1 MKKIIFV
8 LAILFGGLSIF
19 GQTGTPRTDGYN
31 NITKGAFWSSRPEAK
46 VIYEGG
52 YPSGYDVTELPSD
65 CFVRFVDKEH
75 NQKDLNYIIFPKGS
89 KIYQDL
95 STGKWYAA
103 YCGNQIE
110 FWQPVEKTKIV
121 VDSILIVQHDTTF
134 ITHIEYVEVPQ
145 PQEKTTVIVVQRE
158 SVYSQPE
165 VSYIS
170 LFSWIWGTPQY
181 NYYCGNNTYNHSSSN
196 VNVNVNVN
204 VNNTNTNTNTTTFNE
219 RGRYQTEPFHRR
231 DENPKPKPT
240 PNPGRGGDPITPV
253 GRGGDPI
260 VPVAPPVGS
269 GIDPLKLAKAV
280 ESKAYRQQTTQT
292 TQPAQNRAQAN
303 VQNAR
308 QQSAP
313 QTYRQPSA
321 QSQPAQNRAKVDTY
335 RQPSVQSQPAQA
347 RAQVDTYR
355 QPSVQSQPAQAR
367 AQANVQPY
375 RQPSAPQAYR
385 PSSSYL
391 APSRSSNSGSG
402 GVRSRGQHR

>member
-19 GQTGTPRTDGYN
+19 GQTGTTRTDGYN
-31 NITKGAFWSSRPEAK
+31 KITKGAFWWKRPEAK
-46 VIYEGG
+46 LIYEGG
-52 YPSGYDVTELPSD
+52 NPSGYKVIPVSSE
-65 CFVRFVDKEH
+65 CYVRFVDGEH
-75 NQKDLNYIIFPKGS
+75 NSNDLNYIIFPKGAI
-89 KIYQDL
+89 IYQDI
-95 STGKWYAA
+95 STSLYYAA
-103 YCGNQIE
+103 ICGNQIE
-110 FWQPVEKTKIV
+110 FWNLTVNTKETTYTAKV
-121 VDSILIVQHDTTF
+121 HKFDTV
-134 ITHIEYVEVPQ
+134 H
-145 PQEKTTVIVVQRE
+145 KTTYVYDTVVVYLTTINNNRVIN
-158 SVYSQPE
+158 SDFY
-165 VSYIS
+165 YYGGAS
-170 LFSWIWGTPQY
+170 LYYYWG
-181 NYYCGNNTYNHSSSN
+181 YYCPTTCNVGYPVVECTSRDFYHEHPYYHEGGRHSHD
-196 VNVNVNVN
+196 
-204 VNNTNTNTNTTTFNE
+204 F
-219 RGRYQTEPFHRR
+219 GHYQTEPFHRR
-231 DENPKPKPT
+231 DENPRPKPT

-313 QTYRQPSA
+313 QTYRQPS
-321 QSQPAQNRAKVDTY
+321 
-335 RQPSVQSQPAQA
+335 
-347 RAQVDTYR
+347 
-355 QPSVQSQPAQAR
+355 VQSQPAQAR

-402 GVRSRGQHR
+402 GVSRGQHR